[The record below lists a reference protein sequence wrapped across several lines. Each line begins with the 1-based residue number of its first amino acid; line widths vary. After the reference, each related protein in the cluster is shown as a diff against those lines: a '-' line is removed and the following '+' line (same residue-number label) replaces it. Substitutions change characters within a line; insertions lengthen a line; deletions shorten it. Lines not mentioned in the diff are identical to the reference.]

1 MMSPDNVPNPGINRR
16 HFLGSTLKATAVGT
30 ILGALSSRA
39 AETSTATDSVLPVP
53 KITRKVK
60 VGIIGG
66 GHRGIFLSGI
76 IRQHGGYE
84 IHAVADYFPETAEKF
99 GESLG
104 VDKARRFS
112 GLSGHKK
119 MIESGI
125 EALVVLDVPYFYPQ
139 QARDAVDAGCHVYIA
154 KPVAVDVPGTLLIG
168 ELGKQATKKNLC
180 FLVDYQLPYDPA
192 VGEVLARV
200 RQGALGPLAHI
211 LSYGNFGR
219 SWPDPPLTATIA
231 SRLNGHVWMSDVTLG
246 GDTIVNYDIHILDAL
261 MVVLGKQPVSA
272 TGSSRICRPDPHGD
286 RMDAGG
292 VVFEMDDG
300 LMWTHVTQALANHA
314 DLGDLRASIFG
325 VTASA
330 QIGYFAGKVYVHG
343 GPKQFVGQVSNTI
356 YPDGAKKNVGDFY
369 SSITEGRFENSTV
382 QRAVD
387 GTLTAILGREAS
399 ARHTRLT
406 MAELIR
412 ENKKLEA
419 DLSGLNA

>member
-1 MMSPDNVPNPGINRR
+1 MTSPDESPTPGMNRR

-30 ILGALSSRA
+30 ILGAISSRA
-39 AETSTATDSVLPVP
+39 AETSPATTSVPP
-53 KITRKVK
+53 APNFTRKIK
-60 VGIIGG
+60 IGIIGG
-66 GHRGIFLSGI
+66 GRRGNFLTGI
-76 IRQHGGYE
+76 IRQHGGYD

-99 GESLG
+99 GGSFG

-112 GLSGHKK
+112 GLSGYKK

-125 EALVVLDVPYFYPQ
+125 EALAVLDVPCFYPQ
-139 QARDAVDAGCHVYIA
+139 QAKDAVDAGCHVYIA

-192 VGEVLARV
+192 VGEVIGRI

-211 LSYGNFGR
+211 LSYGDFGQT
-219 SWPDPPLTATIA
+219 WPDPAKTATIA
-231 SRLNGHVWMSDVTLG
+231 SRLNEHVWMSDVALG

-261 MVVLGKQPVSA
+261 MVVLGKRPVSA
-272 TGSSRICRPDPHGD
+272 TGASRICRPDPHGD
-286 RMDAGG
+286 RMDACG

-356 YPDGAKKNVGDFY
+356 YPDGAKKNVADFY
-369 SSITEGRFENSTV
+369 TNITEGRFENSTV

-399 ARHTRLT
+399 VRRTNLK

-412 ENKKLEA
+412 ENKKLEV
-419 DLSGLNA
+419 DLSGLTA